1 MQYSSI
7 GDGNKPLGEGTKD
20 GSTRYLLGIA
30 LLFVLLFPIVVS
42 LKADGSLV
50 CSWAI
55 LWTPV
60 WVLDGFML
68 ALAAVN
74 IFLADSITI
83 SEQVSSNVELLSSLM
98 GLTQKENQDMTT
110 KIVQLVKTVLVVIIQ
125 ILVVF
130 KLDASAESASWTGW
144 SWGGIALPWI
154 IYEIVT
160 ITSLLPIAFGHL
172 GTFLS
177 TLAVVP
183 TFSATGSLEFGSIL
197 NLYANES
204 MGDFKP
210 DVEMVEPEEIKN
222 AVVAIDAADITQ
234 KDSADSLE
242 LMLCLAKS
250 QERNERYVRTQQSP
264 LILVQMQSEERK
276 FDEILTL
283 RLSQNGILVCLLRL
297 WLAISLSAKLDFD
310 TSTGPNGPNGGS
322 GGSGGSG
329 GGGGIPEIGSLSSPS
344 WTSVL
349 YPVWIFVASQYLL
362 ALLLRAWT
370 RAILSSAY
378 YNPSLGGTESI
389 ELTRSKH
396 SRGARLLGVATAI
409 VLAVT
414 VTLVL
419 GLGAVLRLQLGLL
432 RELSCLYIVL
442 PSMLVLLLVAAC
454 VPRCCISGMFRRSPR
469 ESPSLPT
476 SGVGARPLSRTM
488 STRENT
494 QDQVHT
500 SKELFF
506 KVGSLTEKLTAK
518 ESNLRRGLS
527 SSGKAAKYGTAED
540 V

>member
-1 MQYSSI
+1 MQYSAI
-7 GDGNKPLGEGTKD
+7 GEGTKALGEGTND
-20 GSTRYLLGIA
+20 GSSTRYLLGIA

-42 LKADGSLV
+42 LKIDGSLV

-74 IFLADSITI
+74 IFLTDSITI

-130 KLDASAESASWTGW
+130 KLDANAESATWTGW
-144 SWGGIALPWI
+144 SWADIALPWI

-160 ITSLLPIAFGHL
+160 ITSLLPIACGQL

-183 TFSATGSLEFGSIL
+183 TFTATGSLEFGSIV
-197 NLYANES
+197 NLYAGES

-210 DVEMVEPEEIKN
+210 DIEMEPEEIKN

-276 FDEILTL
+276 FDKILTL

-310 TSTGPNGPNGGS
+310 TSP
-322 GGSGGSG
+322 GGSG
-329 GGGGIPEIGSLSSPS
+329 GGGGGGGGGGIPEAGSSPP

-469 ESPSLPT
+469 ERPNVPAGSAGT
-476 SGVGARPLSRTM
+476 RPLSRTL
-488 STRENT
+488 STRENS
-494 QDQVHT
+494 QDQLHT

-518 ESNLRRGLS
+518 ESSLRRGLA
-527 SSGKAAKYGTAED
+527 SSGKAKYGTED